1 LKGINF
7 LEHIFE
13 TLWSLLVRTI
23 RFLLIDILI
32 DLVLQGLGYAGIKL
46 LKLITGGR
54 YPAGPVAEQSES
66 LKVGCGVV
74 MLLLLF
80 MVWLWLWS
88 AGILH

>member
-1 LKGINF
+1 M
-7 LEHIFE
+7 LEQALE
-13 TLWSLLVRTI
+13 TMWSLLVKTI

-32 DLVLQGLGYAGIKL
+32 DLVVKGLGYAGIKL

-80 MVWLWLWS
+80 IVWLWLWS
-88 AGILH
+88 AGILN

>member
-1 LKGINF
+1 M
-7 LEHIFE
+7 LEHVFE
-13 TLWSLLVRTI
+13 TLWSLIVQTM

-32 DLVLQGLGYAGIKL
+32 DLVLKGMGYAGIKL

-54 YPAGPVAEQSES
+54 YPAGSVAEQSES